1 MVSYNCTQK
10 GSLFDGNNKSYRNLK
25 DSDLPI
31 YQKIAY
37 IYFLGHGQCT
47 NEGSRS
53 VEIEENM
60 ILFKKGN
67 QEVRITQSLFDRL
80 TSIYPFYTMKQ
91 LSFIS
96 QFYINHGGNGNGN
109 GNVNKNI
116 NSLFVRIGLNRT
128 NRNALISR
136 SSKDIGAS
144 LFGIFNFANTS
155 GRNAR
160 RVDVFRYIY
169 EKVMSQLH
177 NSANADENV
186 RWKAIILALLYAVPN
201 DDMRIPGIYV
211 RFVPGAM
218 ATGGFLPNVSVVKYY
233 PKLDEFFGNDY
244 DSFSLIQKKEG
255 LISQIREVQDIDH
268 ILSVHAKHSL
278 GLYSP
283 EMLDYIQHTFGISN
297 MTANV
302 YFSIAK
308 AKSGNMNGQ
317 KTINIRKNSNKNVMN
332 RVDPTLHNLFTFF
345 LGHTKSQITST
356 IFRAVGMENPRKI
369 SLVYGT
375 DDDMEP
381 TYVSFYQDRTHSISL
396 PYKTVLQ
403 IASYGIVHLSYS
415 QLEMIYRILY
425 RSEDAMPYVLFL
437 DENLVKYT
445 LLYTLIFVQNSTF
458 RDVLSKLK
466 RCTSQFP
473 ENIQIPNMNK
483 GVQQYMMGAARIVAQ
498 VAIDYVGIPGVR
510 LNRGSTEKTQD
521 EKIFSQILTFAQF
534 MSLECSKEIDLLC
547 IFKAYETIC
556 SSSSSPSCTSSEIQK
571 SYVILV
577 DFSKIFV
584 QLINAYDA
592 QNHILIPNQ
601 NRNRNENRN
610 KNKNKNQHICEKS
623 ERIRRICKKGERT
636 NLGSLAEN

>member
-10 GSLFDGNNKSYRNLK
+10 GYTNNKSYRNLK

-60 ILFKKGN
+60 ILFKKGT

-96 QFYINHGGNGNGN
+96 QFYINGN

-116 NSLFVRIGLNRT
+116 NSLFVRIGLNRG
-128 NRNALISR
+128 NNEALISQ
-136 SSKDIGAS
+136 SSKKIGAS
-144 LFGIFNFANTS
+144 LFDFRNFVNKS
-155 GRNAR
+155 KME
-160 RVDVFRYIY
+160 
-169 EKVMSQLH
+169 EKQIKAFKYVYYKIMSQIPPH
-177 NSANADENV
+177 SNNADM

-278 GLYSP
+278 GLYSS
-283 EMLDYIQHTFGISN
+283 EMLEYIQHTFGISN

-332 RVDPTLHNLFTFF
+332 RVDPTLHNLFIFF

-381 TYVSFYQDRTHSISL
+381 TYVSFYQDRTHFISL
-396 PYKTVLQ
+396 PYKTILQ

-458 RDVLSKLK
+458 RGVISKLK

-483 GVQQYMMGAARIVAQ
+483 GVRQYMMGAARIVAQ

-510 LNRGSTEKTQD
+510 VDRGNEEKTK
-521 EKIFSQILTFAQF
+521 EENIFSQILTFAQF

-547 IFKAYETIC
+547 IFNAYEKIC
-556 SSSSSPSCTSSEIQK
+556 SSSSCTSSEIQK
-571 SYVILV
+571 SYVILC

-601 NRNRNENRN
+601 NRSESENRRSRN
-610 KNKNKNQHICEKS
+610 NSLCEKS
-623 ERIRRICKKGERT
+623 GRIRRICKKGERT

>member
-47 NEGSRS
+47 DEDSRR

-67 QEVRITQSLFDRL
+67 QEVRITQQLFDRL

-96 QFYINHGGNGNGN
+96 QFYINR
-109 GNVNKNI
+109 NVNKNI
-116 NSLFVRIGLNRT
+116 NSLFVRIGLNRA

-160 RVDVFRYIY
+160 TVDAFRYIY
-169 EKVMSQLH
+169 EKIMSQIPH
-177 NSANADENV
+177 SNNADM

-233 PKLDEFFGNDY
+233 PKMDEFFGNDY

-268 ILSVHAKHSL
+268 ILSVYAKHSL
-278 GLYSP
+278 GLYSS

-308 AKSGNMNGQ
+308 AKSGNMNGR
-317 KTINIRKNSNKNVMN
+317 KTVNIRKNSNKNVMN

-375 DDDMEP
+375 DDDVEP
-381 TYVSFYQDRTHSISL
+381 TYVSFYQDRTHFISL
-396 PYKTVLQ
+396 PYKTILQ

-415 QLEMIYRILY
+415 QLEMIYHILY

-458 RDVLSKLK
+458 RDVLLKLK
-466 RCTSQFP
+466 RCALQIPGFR
-473 ENIQIPNMNK
+473 EDIQIPNMNK
-483 GVQQYMMGAARIVAQ
+483 GVRQYMMGAARIVAQ

-510 LNRGSTEKTQD
+510 VNRGDEEKTQD

-556 SSSSSPSCTSSEIQK
+556 SSSPSCTSSEIQK
-571 SYVILV
+571 SYVILC

-584 QLINAYDA
+584 RLINAYDA

-601 NRNRNENRN
+601 NRNRSRNENRSRN
-610 KNKNKNQHICEKS
+610 NSLCQES
-623 ERIRRICKKGERT
+623 SRIRRICKKGERT